1 MSKAEKT
8 SEWPDVP
15 PVSQVA
21 EQDEST
27 DKPAEPKAATNHPS
41 KKVARFVSKFATHR
55 VVIRPQ
61 RVIPTASGY
70 VQVNPG
76 KAAVFTNGEL
86 VTDDAEVIRFLR
98 SYAQNGID
106 YTEA

>member
-1 MSKAEKT
+1 MSKAKRAI
-8 SEWPDVP
+8 EWPEVP
-15 PVSQVA
+15 PASQIA
-21 EQDEST
+21 GQDELT
-27 DKPAEPKAATNHPS
+27 EKPAEQIAATDQS
-41 KKVARFVSKFATHR
+41 KKAARFVSKFATYR

-106 YTEA
+106 YTES